1 MNEITDFLKL
11 ERFQFNFDLVNT
23 DYRSS
28 KKITYEY
35 DTMFSPLEI
44 SKYEKKIYSKLKNK
58 IHGKSK

>member
-1 MNEITDFLKL
+1 MKF

-35 DTMFSPLEI
+35 DTKFSPLEI
-44 SKYEKKIYSKLKNK
+44 SKYEKEIYSKFKNK